1 MPVII
6 RRLMIALRQLT
17 FARAGRPLVV
27 DASLQLH
34 TGWKVG
40 VVGANGSGKSSLF
53 ALVAGELHAE
63 AGDLELPAS
72 WQIAR
77 VAQET
82 SALPTP
88 ALEFVLDGDSELRR
102 VESELRAAEASGDGE
117 AIGRL
122 HARYADIDGYTAK
135 ARAAEVL
142 HGLGFSDAD
151 FARPVADF
159 SGGWRVRLNLARALS
174 CRADLLLLDE
184 PTNHLDLRT
193 RSDVLDMV
201 SELEITVIAALHDL
215 SLINRFAR
223 RVAILDQGALVV
235 IDEAAKALSQTHVH
249 PVFAMDVHRVK
260 VPGRQAPVAIFESP
274 RPTRM
279 EREAAQREA
288 RA

>member
-1 MPVII
+1 MNPSTFTPQLV
-6 RRLMIALRQLT
+6 LDQLT
-17 FARAGRPLVV
+17 FRRGPRTVIDRVSMRLPFGEHLALV
-27 DASLQLH
+27 
-34 TGWKVG
+34 GP
-40 VVGANGSGKSSLF
+40 NGSGKTSL
-53 ALVAGELHAE
+53 LQL
-63 AGDLELPAS
+63 L
-72 WQIAR
+72 
-77 VAQET
+77 
-82 SALPTP
+82 
-88 ALEFVLDGDSELRR
+88 
-102 VESELRAAEASGDGE
+102 
-117 AIGRL
+117 IGRL
-122 HARYADIDGYTAK
+122 QAESGTIHLGQRPLTEIPPRERARLVAIVNQNEQIHAQLGVREYVSLGRTPFFGESGWQESDEIIQQSLDRCGLSSLSERRIGTLSGGEQQ
-135 ARAAEVL
+135 RAAI
-142 HGLGFSDAD
+142 
-151 FARPVADF
+151 
-159 SGGWRVRLNLARALS
+159 ARAL
-174 CRADLLLLDE
+174 AQTPKILLLDE

-288 RA
+288 RP